1 MFATD
6 RSHRVTS
13 EAGFSL
19 LEMLVASLIS
29 ILIVGGVL
37 LMLDG
42 IQQVYRDQQQI
53 MDSQQSARLAL
64 ERMQRDLQLAGVG
77 LAWMLSPLPAV
88 VPRAD
93 GGFDIHHNQG
103 GVTAVLVED
112 MSDPTRHF
120 AVDDVSGFEIGMVV
134 AVYDSSG
141 TMDLV
146 TLTDIKTDER
156 QHLHHDGASKAYT
169 VSTGTSVARVL
180 TISYW
185 VDTVDVLSSLMRK
198 EDDDQAQPVA
208 HFVRSLNVGYYNDA
222 QPPQLFTPMTI
233 ADQLRIRMVEVQL
246 TVEVENTRL
255 TVGDRPA
262 VTLTSRVTPR
272 AMMLH

>member
-1 MFATD
+1 MSATD
-6 RSHRVTS
+6 RYHRGTS
-13 EAGFSL
+13 EDGFSL
-19 LEMLVASLIS
+19 LEMLVSSLIS
-29 ILIVGGVL
+29 ILVVGGVL

-42 IQQVYRDQQQI
+42 IQQLYRDQQQI
-53 MDSQQSARLAL
+53 MDSQQSARLAI
-64 ERMQRDLQLAGVG
+64 EQMQRDLQLAGVG

-103 GVTAVLVED
+103 GVTAILLADMVSPTGVL
-112 MSDPTRHF
+112 
-120 AVDDVSGFEIGMVV
+120 AVDDVSGFEVGMVV
-134 AVYDSSG
+134 AIYDSSG

-146 TLTDIKTDER
+146 TLTDVKINPD
-156 QHLHHDGASKAYT
+156 QLHHDGASKAYG
-169 VSTGTSVARVL
+169 VSTGTTVGRVL

-185 VDTVDVLSSLMRK
+185 VDTVDVLSSLMRQ
-198 EDDDQAQPVA
+198 EDNVQAQPVA
-208 HFVRSLNVGYYNDA
+208 HFVRSLNVAYFDDSR
-222 QPPQLFTPMTI
+222 PPQPFTPVTI

-262 VTLTSRVTPR
+262 VTLTTLVTPR
-272 AMMLH
+272 AMVLY

>member
-1 MFATD
+1 MFSTD
-6 RSHRVTS
+6 RGHQSPS

-29 ILIVGGVL
+29 ILIVGGIL
-37 LMLDG
+37 IMLDG
-42 IQQVYRDQQQI
+42 IQQVYRDQMQI

-64 ERMQRDLQLAGVG
+64 EQMQRDLQLAGVG
-77 LAWMLSPLPAV
+77 LAWMLSPLPAI

-93 GGFDIHHNQG
+93 GGFDIRHNQG

-112 MSDPTRHF
+112 MPDTTSHF
-120 AVDDVSGFEIGMVV
+120 AVNDVSGFEIGMVV
-134 AVYDSSG
+134 AVYDSTG

-146 TLTDIKTDER
+146 TLTDITTDER
-156 QHLHHDGASKAYT
+156 QHLHHDGASKAYS
-169 VSTGTSVARVL
+169 VAEGASVARVL

-185 VDTVDVLSSLMRK
+185 VDTVDVLSSLMRQ
-198 EDDDQAQPVA
+198 EDDVQAQPVA
-208 HFVRSLNVGYYNDA
+208 HYVRSLNVGYFNDNR
-222 QPPQLFTPMTI
+222 PPQLFTPMTV
-233 ADQLRIRMVEVQL
+233 ADQLRIRMVEIQI

-272 AMMLH
+272 AMVLY

>member
-1 MFATD
+1 MSATD
-6 RSHRVTS
+6 RSHRVIS
-13 EAGFSL
+13 EGGFSL

-53 MDSQQSARLAL
+53 MDSQQSARLAI
-64 ERMQRDLQLAGVG
+64 EQMQRDLQLAGVG

-93 GGFDIHHNQG
+93 GGFDIRHNQG
-103 GVTAVLVED
+103 GVTAVLLTD
-112 MSDPTRHF
+112 MGSPGDLL
-120 AVDDVSGFEIGMVV
+120 AVDDVSGFLVGMVV
-134 AVYDSSG
+134 AIYDSSG
-141 TMDLV
+141 TMDMV
-146 TLTDIKTDER
+146 TLTNVDTATN
-156 QHLHHDGASKAYT
+156 QLHHDGASKAYR
-169 VSTGTSVARVL
+169 VSAGTSVARVL

-185 VDTVDVLSSLMRK
+185 VDTVDVLSSLMRQ
-198 EDDDQAQPVA
+198 EDDVQAQPVA
-208 HFVRSLNVGYYNDA
+208 HFVRNLRVAYFDDS
-222 QPPQLFTPMTI
+222 QPPQLFTPVSI
-233 ADQLRIRMVEVQL
+233 ADQLRIRMVELEL

-272 AMMLH
+272 AMVLY